1 MDSDLLKRYEGIE
14 TDQLIRI
21 AFLEAKDYREEV
33 IETAKKVLMSRGIT
47 PDSSSVLEA
56 MESHRKYQETIERDQ
71 EAIDREPL
79 PKKQRII
86 FFVCG
91 MFFVSYFAAM
101 FYIVHQKSKKG
112 VRRTKE
118 SWRWLWMGLGTMFL
132 LNVVALAIL
141 FFLYRAT

>member
-1 MDSDLLKRYEGIE
+1 MDSDLLKLYEGIE

-33 IETAKKVLMSRGIT
+33 IETAKKVLASRGIT
-47 PDSSSVLEA
+47 PDSSSVVEA
-56 MESHRKYQETIERDQ
+56 MERHRKYQETIERDQ

-79 PKKQRII
+79 PKEECII

-91 MFFVSYFAAM
+91 MFFVSYFPAA
-101 FYIVHQKSKKG
+101 FYIKHQKSKKG

-118 SWRWLWMGLGTMFL
+118 STYWLRMGLGTWFL
-132 LNVVALAIL
+132 LNMLGFAIAL
-141 FFLYRAT
+141 FLYIAN

>member
-1 MDSDLLKRYEGIE
+1 MDSDLLKQYEGIE

-33 IETAKKVLMSRGIT
+33 IETAKKVLVSRGIT
-47 PDSSSVLEA
+47 PDSSSVVEA
-56 MESHRKYQETIERDQ
+56 MERHRKYQETIERDQ

-79 PKKQRII
+79 PKEECII

-91 MFFVSYFAAM
+91 MFLVPYFPAM
-101 FYIVHQKSKKG
+101 FYIDYQKSKKG

-118 SWRWLWMGLGTMFL
+118 STHWLRMGLGTWFALNLLGFAIALFL
-132 LNVVALAIL
+132 LL
-141 FFLYRAT
+141 FT

>member
-33 IETAKKVLMSRGIT
+33 IETAKKVLVSRGIT
-47 PDSSSVLEA
+47 PDSSSVVEA
-56 MESHRKYQETIERDQ
+56 MERHRKYQETIDH
-71 EAIDREPL
+71 EPL

-132 LNVVALAIL
+132 LSVLALAIL
-141 FFLYRAT
+141 LFLYRAT

>member
-33 IETAKKVLMSRGIT
+33 IETAKKVLVSRGIT
-47 PDSSSVLEA
+47 PDSNSVVEA
-56 MESHRKYQETIERDQ
+56 MERHQIDQ
-71 EAIDREPL
+71 EAIDGKPL

-91 MFFVSYFAAM
+91 MFFVPFFVAM
-101 FYIVHQKSKKG
+101 FYIEHQKSKKG
-112 VRRTKE
+112 VRKTKE
-118 SWRWLWMGLGTMFL
+118 SWRWLWMGLGTMIL
-132 LNVVALAIL
+132 LHMLALAIVL
-141 FFLYRAT
+141 LL